1 MKAEQVE
8 RVAENTWAS
17 LPAVPAGVDRHRK
30 VGLGKLSFSSPL

>member
-17 LPAVPAGVDRHRK
+17 LPAGPAGVDRPRK
-30 VGLGKLSFSSPL
+30 VGVGKFSVSSPL